1 MNSPVHGKVGQVRE
15 TLATLDTSFWIAFHM
30 LFCATSVDVR
40 MISQQLLDVE
50 ALVTSSAYVD
60 EQV

>member
-1 MNSPVHGKVGQVRE
+1 MRE

-50 ALVTSSAYVD
+50 ALVTRSTHVLLVEVEVEVASDAG
-60 EQV
+60 E